1 MKLLLINFD
10 VVIVLV
16 FGTITFFIVLIF
28 VIIFIVRINRKQI
41 RYIQEKAAL
50 KAQFEQEILNA
61 ENEIQDATMKHI
73 SRELH
78 DNVGQML
85 TLVKI
90 QLNNLSEESPDN
102 KKINDS
108 KEFVNNVLTDI
119 RALSKSL
126 NSDNL
131 LHEGLEKAIGFE
143 VERVKKLGNYAV
155 NFSANTGIV
164 SVDRKKEVLIFRIFQ
179 ELLQNCLKHAK
190 AKNIEVSL
198 EETMQCLNLEVV
210 DDGIGFDFETRIQK
224 NGFQSGAGLSNL
236 IHRAALMNGTLV
248 FERGKVSGT
257 KAQLTIPV

>member
-1 MKLLLINFD
+1 MAIIPKEIQLI
-10 VVIVLV
+10 LE
-16 FGTITFFIVLIF
+16 ITVLILSL
-28 VIIFIVRINRKQI
+28 VIFIVFLVINNQRKVNSLI
-41 RYIQEKAAL
+41 LEKIKREKL
-50 KAQFEQEILNA
+50 YEQEILNA

-90 QLNNLSEESPDN
+90 QLNNLSEESPEN

-155 NFSANTGIV
+155 KFSANTGIV

-198 EETMQCLNLEVV
+198 EETIQCLNLEVV
-210 DDGIGFDFETRIQK
+210 DDGIGFDFDTKIQK

-236 IHRAALMNGTLV
+236 IHRAELMNGNLI

-257 KAQLTIPV
+257 RAHLTIPV

>member
-1 MKLLLINFD
+1 MSAEISE
-10 VVIVLV
+10 VVIIVLA
-16 FGTITFFIVLIF
+16 GTFLMMLLVIFIISFFFIHQKHQQAHKL
-28 VIIFIVRINRKQI
+28 
-41 RYIQEKAAL
+41 EKAAL

-61 ENEIQDATMKHI
+61 ENEIQDSTMKHI

-210 DDGIGFDFETRIQK
+210 DDGIGFDFDTKIQK

-236 IHRAALMNGTLV
+236 IHRAKLMNGNLI

-257 KAQLTIPV
+257 RAHLTIPV

>member
-1 MKLLLINFD
+1 MEGGYNSELFITVIAIILIVILL
-10 VVIVLV
+10 VI
-16 FGTITFFIVLIF
+16 FIISFFFIHQ
-28 VIIFIVRINRKQI
+28 NRLENHQL
-41 RYIQEKAAL
+41 EKAAL

-61 ENEIQDATMKHI
+61 ENEIQDSTMKHI

-131 LHEGLEKAIGFE
+131 LHEGLEKAVGFE
-143 VERVKKLGNYAV
+143 VDRVKKLGNYSV
-155 NFSANTGIV
+155 KFSANTGIV

-198 EETMQCLNLEVV
+198 EETMQYLNLEVV
-210 DDGIGFDFETRIQK
+210 DDGIGFDFETKIQK
-224 NGFQSGAGLSNL
+224 NGFQSGAGLNNL

>member
-1 MKLLLINFD
+1 MSAEISE
-10 VVIVLV
+10 VVIIVLA
-16 FGTITFFIVLIF
+16 GTFLMMLLVMFIISFFFIHQKRQQAHKL
-28 VIIFIVRINRKQI
+28 
-41 RYIQEKAAL
+41 EKAAL

-61 ENEIQDATMKHI
+61 ENEIQDSTMKHI

-102 KKINDS
+102 KKVNDS

-210 DDGIGFDFETRIQK
+210 DDGVGFDFEAKIQK

>member
-1 MKLLLINFD
+1 MLSNSEVLFTFISAILILLLFAIF
-10 VVIVLV
+10 IIS
-16 FGTITFFIVLIF
+16 FFFIHQKRQQTHKL
-28 VIIFIVRINRKQI
+28 
-41 RYIQEKAAL
+41 EKAAL

-61 ENEIQDATMKHI
+61 ENEIQDSTMKHI

-90 QLNNLSEESPDN
+90 QLNNLSEESPEN

-143 VERVKKLGNYAV
+143 LERVKKLDNYEV
-155 NFSANTGIV
+155 KFFANTGIV
-164 SVDRKKEVLIFRIFQ
+164 SLDRKKEVLIFRIFQ

-190 AKNIEVSL
+190 AKNIVVNL
-198 EETMQCLNLEVV
+198 EETIQSLNLEVV
-210 DDGIGFDFETRIQK
+210 DDGIGFEFEAKIQK

-236 IHRAALMNGTLV
+236 IHRATLMNGTLV

>member
-1 MKLLLINFD
+1 MSAEISEVVIIVLAGTFLMLLL
-10 VVIVLV
+10 VI
-16 FGTITFFIVLIF
+16 FIISFFFIHQKRQQAHKL
-28 VIIFIVRINRKQI
+28 
-41 RYIQEKAAL
+41 EKAAL

-61 ENEIQDATMKHI
+61 ENEIQDSTMKHI

-210 DDGIGFDFETRIQK
+210 DDGIGFDFEAKIQK

-236 IHRAALMNGTLV
+236 IHRAALMNGTLI

>member
-1 MKLLLINFD
+1 MIDYNIEIVIFIGTLSFLLLIFFFLRFTILFQKKQVKLLL
-10 VVIVLV
+10 
-16 FGTITFFIVLIF
+16 
-28 VIIFIVRINRKQI
+28 
-41 RYIQEKAAL
+41 EKAAL

-61 ENEIQDATMKHI
+61 ENEIQDSTMKHI

-210 DDGIGFDFETRIQK
+210 DDGIGFDFDTKIQK

-236 IHRAALMNGTLV
+236 IHRAKLMNGNLI

-257 KAQLTIPV
+257 RAHLTIPV

>member
-1 MKLLLINFD
+1 MLSNSEVLFTFISAILILLLFAIF
-10 VVIVLV
+10 IIS
-16 FGTITFFIVLIF
+16 FFFIHQKRQQAHKL
-28 VIIFIVRINRKQI
+28 
-41 RYIQEKAAL
+41 EKAAL

>member
-1 MKLLLINFD
+1 MSAEISE
-10 VVIVLV
+10 VVIIVLA
-16 FGTITFFIVLIF
+16 GTFLMMLLVMFIISFFFIHQKRQQAHKL
-28 VIIFIVRINRKQI
+28 
-41 RYIQEKAAL
+41 EKAAL

-61 ENEIQDATMKHI
+61 ENEIQDSTMKHI

-102 KKINDS
+102 KKVNDS

-210 DDGIGFDFETRIQK
+210 DDGVGFDFEAKIQK

-257 KAQLTIPV
+257 KAHLTIPV

>member
-1 MKLLLINFD
+1 MKLLLIDFD

-41 RYIQEKAAL
+41 RYFQEKAAL

-61 ENEIQDATMKHI
+61 ENEIQDSTMKHI

-108 KEFVNNVLTDI
+108 KEFVNNILTDI

-143 VERVKKLGNYAV
+143 VERVKKLGNYV
-155 NFSANTGIV
+155 VKFS
-164 SVDRKKEVLIFRIFQ
+164 
-179 ELLQNCLKHAK
+179 
-190 AKNIEVSL
+190 
-198 EETMQCLNLEVV
+198 
-210 DDGIGFDFETRIQK
+210 
-224 NGFQSGAGLSNL
+224 SN
-236 IHRAALMNGTLV
+236 A
-248 FERGKVSGT
+248 RG
-257 KAQLTIPV
+257 

>member
-1 MKLLLINFD
+1 MEINEILAIT
-10 VVIVLV
+10 VI
-16 FGTITFFIVLIF
+16 GT
-28 VIIFIVRINRKQI
+28 VIIFVLFIFIISFFFIHQKRQQTHKL
-41 RYIQEKAAL
+41 EKAAL

-61 ENEIQDATMKHI
+61 ENEIQDSTMKHI

-108 KEFVNNVLTDI
+108 KEFINNVLTDI

-143 VERVKKLGNYAV
+143 VERVKKLGNYV
-155 NFSANTGIV
+155 VKFSANSGMLYL
-164 SVDRKKEVLIFRIFQ
+164 DRKKEVLIFRIFQ

-210 DDGIGFDFETRIQK
+210 DDGIGFDFKTKIQK
-224 NGFQSGAGLSNL
+224 NGFQGGAGLNNL
-236 IHRAALMNGTLV
+236 IHRAALMNGKLL

>member
-1 MKLLLINFD
+1 MIQENEILLFTLSILS
-10 VVIVLV
+10 VILVIVI
-16 FGTITFFIVLIF
+16 FIISFFFIHQKRQQAHKL
-28 VIIFIVRINRKQI
+28 
-41 RYIQEKAAL
+41 EKAAL
-50 KAQFEQEILNA
+50 KAQFDQEILNA

-143 VERVKKLGNYAV
+143 VERVKKLGNYSV
-155 NFSANTGIV
+155 KFSANTGIV

-190 AKNIEVSL
+190 AKNIEVNL
-198 EETMQCLNLEVV
+198 VETIQSLNLEVV
-210 DDGIGFDFETRIQK
+210 DDGIGFDFEAKIQK

-236 IHRAALMNGTLV
+236 IHRAALMNGTLI

>member
-1 MKLLLINFD
+1 MSAEISE
-10 VVIVLV
+10 VVIIVLA
-16 FGTITFFIVLIF
+16 GTFLMMLLVIFIISFFFIHQKRQQTHKL
-28 VIIFIVRINRKQI
+28 
-41 RYIQEKAAL
+41 EKAAL

-61 ENEIQDATMKHI
+61 ENEIQDSTMKHI

-131 LHEGLEKAIGFE
+131 LHEGLEKAVGFE
-143 VERVKKLGNYAV
+143 VERVKKLGNYV
-155 NFSANTGIV
+155 VKFSANTGIV

-210 DDGIGFDFETRIQK
+210 DDGIGFDFETKIQK

>member
-1 MKLLLINFD
+1 MDINEILAIT
-10 VVIVLV
+10 VI
-16 FGTITFFIVLIF
+16 GT
-28 VIIFIVRINRKQI
+28 VIIFVLFIFIISFFFIHQKRQQAHKL
-41 RYIQEKAAL
+41 EKAAL

-61 ENEIQDATMKHI
+61 ENEIQDSTMKHI

-210 DDGIGFDFETRIQK
+210 DDGVGFDFEAKIQK

-236 IHRAALMNGTLV
+236 IHRAALMNGTLI

>member
-1 MKLLLINFD
+1 MILENEILLFTLSILS
-10 VVIVLV
+10 VILV
-16 FGTITFFIVLIF
+16 IMIFIISFFFIHQRRQQAHKL
-28 VIIFIVRINRKQI
+28 
-41 RYIQEKAAL
+41 EKATL

-61 ENEIQDATMKHI
+61 ENEIQDSTMKHI

-90 QLNNLSEESPDN
+90 QLNNLSEESPEN

-108 KEFVNNVLTDI
+108 KEFVNSILTDI

-143 VERVKKLGNYAV
+143 LDRLKKLGNYEV
-155 NFSANTGIV
+155 KFSINTGIV
-164 SVDRKKEVLIFRIFQ
+164 SIDHKKEILIFRIFQ

-190 AKNIEVSL
+190 AKNIEVRL
-198 EETMQCLNLEVV
+198 EETVQCLNLEVV
-210 DDGIGFDFETRIQK
+210 DDGIGFDFEAKIQK
-224 NGFQSGAGLSNL
+224 NGFQGGAGLSNL

-248 FERGKVSGT
+248 FERGKVNGT

>member
-1 MKLLLINFD
+1 MSAEISEVVIIVLAGTFLMLLL
-10 VVIVLV
+10 VI
-16 FGTITFFIVLIF
+16 FIISFFFIHQKRQQTHKL
-28 VIIFIVRINRKQI
+28 
-41 RYIQEKAAL
+41 EKAAL

-61 ENEIQDATMKHI
+61 ENEIQDSTMKNI

-90 QLNNLSEESPDN
+90 QLNNLSEESPEN

-143 VERVKKLGNYAV
+143 LERVKKLGNYAV
-155 NFSANTGIV
+155 KFSTNTGIV
-164 SVDRKKEVLIFRIFQ
+164 SLDRKKEVLIFRIFQ

-198 EETMQCLNLEVV
+198 EETVQCLNLEVV
-210 DDGIGFDFETRIQK
+210 DDGIGFDFEAKIQK

-236 IHRAALMNGTLV
+236 IHRAILMNGTLV

>member
-1 MKLLLINFD
+1 MNENF
-10 VVIVLV
+10 IFLTII
-16 FGTITFFIVLIF
+16 TITFLVLG
-28 VIIFIVRINRKQI
+28 IFIVS
-41 RYIQEKAAL
+41 YILIFQKKKANYFLEKAAL

-61 ENEIQDATMKHI
+61 ENEIQDSTMKHI

-131 LHEGLEKAIGFE
+131 LHEGLEKAVGFE
-143 VERVKKLGNYAV
+143 VERVKKLGNYV
-155 NFSANTGIV
+155 VKFSANTGIV

-210 DDGIGFDFETRIQK
+210 DDGIGFDFDAKIRK

-236 IHRAALMNGTLV
+236 IHRAELMNGNLI

-257 KAQLTIPV
+257 RAQLIIPV

>member
-1 MKLLLINFD
+1 
-10 VVIVLV
+10 
-16 FGTITFFIVLIF
+16 
-28 VIIFIVRINRKQI
+28 
-41 RYIQEKAAL
+41 
-50 KAQFEQEILNA
+50 
-61 ENEIQDATMKHI
+61 MKHI

-90 QLNNLSEESPDN
+90 QLNNLSEESPEN

-143 VERVKKLGNYAV
+143 VDRVKKLGNYEV
-155 NFSANTGIV
+155 RFSANTGNV
-164 SVDRKKEVLIFRIFQ
+164 SVERKKEILIFRIFQ

-190 AKNIEVSL
+190 AKNIVVNL
-198 EETMQCLNLEVV
+198 EETIQSLNLEVV
-210 DDGIGFDFETRIQK
+210 DDGIGFDFEEKIQK
-224 NGFQSGAGLSNL
+224 NGFQNGAGLSNL

-257 KAQLTIPV
+257 KALLTIPV

>member
-1 MKLLLINFD
+1 MSNINQKEGLFSLIIIASF
-10 VVIVLV
+10 I
-16 FGTITFFIVLIF
+16 FFILAVSMTIF
-28 VIIFIVRINRKQI
+28 LFLYQRKKI
-41 RYIQEKAAL
+41 KYIQEKAAL

-61 ENEIQDATMKHI
+61 ENEIQDSTMKHI

-108 KEFVNNVLTDI
+108 KEFVNNVLIDI

-143 VERVKKLGNYAV
+143 LERVKKLGNYV
-155 NFSANTGIV
+155 VKFSANTRIV
-164 SVDRKKEVLIFRIFQ
+164 FLDRKKEVLIFRIFQ

-190 AKNIEVSL
+190 AKNIEVNLVDTIQS
-198 EETMQCLNLEVV
+198 LNLEVV
-210 DDGIGFDFETRIQK
+210 DDGIGFDFEAKIQ
-224 NGFQSGAGLSNL
+224 NSGFQGGSGLANL
-236 IHRAALMNGTLV
+236 VHRASLMNGTLI

>member
-1 MKLLLINFD
+1 MSAEISE
-10 VVIVLV
+10 VVIIVLA
-16 FGTITFFIVLIF
+16 GTFLMMLLVIFIISFFFIHQKRQQTHKL
-28 VIIFIVRINRKQI
+28 
-41 RYIQEKAAL
+41 EKAAL

-143 VERVKKLGNYAV
+143 VERVKKLGNYSV
-155 NFSANTGIV
+155 NFSTNTGIV

-210 DDGIGFDFETRIQK
+210 DDGIGFDFEAKIQK

-236 IHRAALMNGTLV
+236 IHRAALMNGTLI

>member
-1 MKLLLINFD
+1 MSAEISE
-10 VVIVLV
+10 VVIIVLA
-16 FGTITFFIVLIF
+16 GTFLMMLLVIFIISFFFIHQKRQQAHKL
-28 VIIFIVRINRKQI
+28 
-41 RYIQEKAAL
+41 EKAAL
-50 KAQFEQEILNA
+50 KAQYEQEILNA
-61 ENEIQDATMKHI
+61 ENEIQDSTMKHI

-108 KEFVNNVLTDI
+108 KEFVNNILTDI

-143 VERVKKLGNYAV
+143 LERVKKLGNYAV
-155 NFSANTGIV
+155 KFSSNTRIV
-164 SVDRKKEVLIFRIFQ
+164 SLDRKKEVLIFRIFQ

-190 AKNIEVSL
+190 AKNIEVNL
-198 EETMQCLNLEVV
+198 EETIQCLNLEVV
-210 DDGIGFDFETRIQK
+210 DDGIGFDFEAKIQQ
-224 NGFQSGAGLSNL
+224 GGYESGAGLKNL
-236 IHRAALMNGTLV
+236 IHRASLMNGTLV
-248 FERGKVSGT
+248 FERRKVSGT

>member
-1 MKLLLINFD
+1 MEINEILA
-10 VVIVLV
+10 VTVI
-16 FGTITFFIVLIF
+16 GT
-28 VIIFIVRINRKQI
+28 VIIFVLFIFIISFFFIHQKRQQTHKL
-41 RYIQEKAAL
+41 EKAAL

-90 QLNNLSEESPDN
+90 QLNNLSEESPEN

-131 LHEGLEKAIGFE
+131 LHEGLQKAIGFE
-143 VERVKKLGNYAV
+143 VERVKKLGNYV
-155 NFSANTGIV
+155 VKFSANTGIV
-164 SVDRKKEVLIFRIFQ
+164 SLDRKKEVLIFRIFQ

-210 DDGIGFDFETRIQK
+210 DDGIGFDFEAKIQK